1 MPPEADMPGF
11 LAQAARMLLGVSQAW
26 LWEKSGVSRKTIN
39 DFENGYRQPKIALKF
54 AIRAELERA
63 GAHFV
68 FGEGTIGVVVYEA
81 NGADE
86 PAGAGASIGVDANGS
101 N

>member
-1 MPPEADMPGF
+1 MPGF

-26 LWEKSGVSRKTIN
+26 LWKKSGVSRKTIN
-39 DFENGYRQPKIALKF
+39 DFENGYRQPKLALKL
-54 AIRAELERA
+54 AMRAELERA

-68 FGEGTIGVVVYEA
+68 FGEGAIGVVVYDA

-86 PAGAGASIGVDANGS
+86 PTGAGASTDVNADGS
-101 N
+101 S

>member
-1 MPPEADMPGF
+1 
-11 LAQAARMLLGVSQAW
+11 MLLGVSQAW

-39 DFENGYRQPKIALKF
+39 DFENGYRQPKIALKS
-54 AIRAELERA
+54 ALRAELERA

-81 NGADE
+81 SCAHE
-86 PAGAGASIGVDANGS
+86 PAGAGNSIGVDANGS
-101 N
+101 S